1 MTHYLAIVE
10 DAGPDRA
17 VGVWFPDL
25 PGCFSA
31 GDSMDEALVNAPEA
45 VLLHAEALERA
56 GRPLPQA
63 RTLSE
68 LKVDPVFAEDVRGNL
83 IAVVRLPEPAATAAE

>member
-1 MTHYLAIVE
+1 VTHYLAIVE

-31 GDSMDEALVNAPEA
+31 GDSVEEAMLNAPVA
-45 VLLHAEALERA
+45 VAAYAEALA
-56 GRPLPQA
+56 DDGRPMPSPRRLDDLLHDPTVVSDLETHLVALIEVQLPA
-63 RTLSE
+63 G
-68 LKVDPVFAEDVRGNL
+68 V
-83 IAVVRLPEPAATAAE
+83 AA